1 MSDEALRAFLQNL
14 RVAEGSS
21 AQFTIDPAQAF
32 TKLGWQHAAEPG
44 LWVVKW
50 VQGAVAAGAVKV
62 EFVFQRRYL
71 EVHCHGDFQVDAR
84 ALVEKLLGGQI
95 PSHRSERHWVAALH
109 GVCGEPLERLT
120 LISRQ
125 GTVRQMITFQNGEL
139 RSSED
144 EVEAGPSAF
153 SLLLIPSRPPLLS
166 AWRSTWTPLI
176 GALTTRLRYC
186 PIPVLVKKAQVS
198 RQSPFSNGALLN
210 WIEPAVEGQH
220 AFLVYGSPRQII
232 SPALSPLPDVVPE
245 AHKAALMVTM
255 RRRVGPRGT
264 ADVYWMRDGALIGP
278 IKVVGPTGAI
288 CLDIICPGDHPRV
301 NLSEWALQDPATF
314 FPDKKVLEVAR
325 QLVTGLE
332 SLIVTLAE
340 RQDEHRYE
348 RRLLSARSLADAK
361 LLRAL
366 EGPVLGALRG
376 FSQREALELA
386 AH

>member
-1 MSDEALRAFLQNL
+1 
-14 RVAEGSS
+14 
-21 AQFTIDPAQAF
+21 
-32 TKLGWQHAAEPG
+32 
-44 LWVVKW
+44 
-50 VQGAVAAGAVKV
+50 
-62 EFVFQRRYL
+62 
-71 EVHCHGDFQVDAR
+71 
-84 ALVEKLLGGQI
+84 
-95 PSHRSERHWVAALH
+95 
-109 GVCGEPLERLT
+109 
-120 LISRQ
+120 
-125 GTVRQMITFQNGEL
+125 
-139 RSSED
+139 
-144 EVEAGPSAF
+144 
-153 SLLLIPSRPPLLS
+153 
-166 AWRSTWTPLI
+166 
-176 GALTTRLRYC
+176 
-186 PIPVLVKKAQVS
+186 
-198 RQSPFSNGALLN
+198 
-210 WIEPAVEGQH
+210 
-220 AFLVYGSPRQII
+220 
-232 SPALSPLPDVVPE
+232 
-245 AHKAALMVTM
+245 
-255 RRRVGPRGT
+255 
-264 ADVYWMRDGALIGP
+264 MRDGALIGP